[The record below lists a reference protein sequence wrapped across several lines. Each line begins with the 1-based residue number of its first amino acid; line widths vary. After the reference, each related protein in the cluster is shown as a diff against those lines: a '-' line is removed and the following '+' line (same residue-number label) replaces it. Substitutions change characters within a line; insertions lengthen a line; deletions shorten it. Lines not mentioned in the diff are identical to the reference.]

1 VALRYLID
9 LISLLLPGLSRNH
22 MPHVKLEVKYVSL
35 LEEIGLWPVLSE
47 EPDEERGDDDV

>member
-1 VALRYLID
+1 
-9 LISLLLPGLSRNH
+9 